1 MDSIFKILYV
11 LVDLTMVSV
20 NINDIAIITV
30 ENVDYHCINHNISKF
45 KANKLLKSYFVE
57 DCGYM

>member
-1 MDSIFKILYV
+1 
-11 LVDLTMVSV
+11 MVSV

-45 KANKLLKSYFVE
+45 KANKLLKNYFVE
-57 DCGYM
+57 DRGYM